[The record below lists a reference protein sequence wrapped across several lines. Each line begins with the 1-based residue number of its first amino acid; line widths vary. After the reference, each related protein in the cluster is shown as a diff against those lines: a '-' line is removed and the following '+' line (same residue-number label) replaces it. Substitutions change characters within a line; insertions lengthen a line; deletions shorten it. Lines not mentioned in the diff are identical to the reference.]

1 MKIMVLV
8 EKDLSPNEVM
18 ESDIPG
24 LRFEIVGPNRL
35 GDARFDLAQRKALGG
50 DKDVVLVSQEIS
62 EFVTTKLF
70 FIECGEFAKLMNW
83 TPLSLIKVKIKKYV
97 RDNIHRA
104 VLVTEDQ

>member
-8 EKDLSPNEVM
+8 EKDLTPNEIM

-35 GDARFDLAQRKALGG
+35 GDSLFDFPQRKALGG

-70 FIECGEFAKLMNW
+70 FIECGEFGKLMNL
-83 TPLSLIKVKIKKYV
+83 TPLSLINTKIKKYV
-97 RDNIHRA
+97 RDNLHRA
-104 VLVTEDQ
+104 VLITEDQ